1 MPRHTLL
8 HWPIPAGLILLS
20 LVPILAGILRVTQI
34 ASGPAITPDTARFLV
49 HPVAIYL
56 HAGGGA
62 LYLLLGAFQFYPP
75 LRARWPRWH
84 RFAGRVLVAAG
95 LLAALAGLWMAQT
108 FPEDPGNPDLLY
120 GFRVTF
126 GLDWIVCLGF
136 GLWAAM
142 QRDIPAHRAWM
153 MRGYAIGLGA
163 GTAVL
168 TYGFWLLIGGT
179 DSPQVTTLTNFAA
192 WAINLAVAE
201 VLIRRQTRK
210 KPLQL
215 TREFA

>member
-1 MPRHTLL
+1 MPRHTLR

-20 LVPILAGILRVTQI
+20 LVPVLAGILRVTQI

-126 GLDWIVCLGF
+126 GLGWIVCLGF

-142 QRDIPAHRAWM
+142 QRDIPAHRA
-153 MRGYAIGLGA
+153 
-163 GTAVL
+163 
-168 TYGFWLLIGGT
+168 
-179 DSPQVTTLTNFAA
+179 
-192 WAINLAVAE
+192 
-201 VLIRRQTRK
+201 
-210 KPLQL
+210 
-215 TREFA
+215 